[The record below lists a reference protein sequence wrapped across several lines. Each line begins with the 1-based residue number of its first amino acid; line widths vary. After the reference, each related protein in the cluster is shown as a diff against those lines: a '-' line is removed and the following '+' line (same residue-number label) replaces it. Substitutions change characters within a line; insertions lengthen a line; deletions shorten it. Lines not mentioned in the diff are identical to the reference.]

1 MLRLPTVAGLMERR
15 ILVNYRIDPEVAAKL
30 IPDPFRPQ
38 IVGGHAIG
46 GICLIRLARLRPRF
60 LPAAWGFSSENAA
73 HRFAVEWTESN
84 QLRRGVY
91 IPRRDSSSWFNA
103 LVGGR
108 LFPGLHHRA
117 RFTVRESESR
127 WSLQF
132 ASIDGSA
139 AVSIDAALADQVP
152 HGSVFGD
159 LAGATEFFRAGG
171 AGFSPAAR
179 PGCYDGLEL
188 QAHRWSLE
196 PLEVRQVASSLFDD
210 RGQFPAGAAEF
221 DSAFLMRGVPHRW
234 VTLPRM
240 ADPSTAPQRRKGT
253 PLAAKFV

>member
-60 LPAAWGFSSENAA
+60 LPAACGFTSENAA
-73 HRFAVEWTESN
+73 HRFAVEWTEGN

-91 IPRRDSSSWFNA
+91 IPRRDSSSWFNT

-117 RFTVRESESR
+117 RFAVQESETR
-127 WSLQF
+127 WSVRF
-132 ASIDGSA
+132 ASVDGSA
-139 AVSIDAALADQVP
+139 AVSVDAELADRVP
-152 HGSVFGD
+152 AGSVFGD
-159 LAGATEFFRAGG
+159 LTEATEFFRAG
-171 AGFSPAAR
+171 ANGFSPAAC
-179 PGCYDGLEL
+179 PDCYDGLKL
-188 QAHRWSLE
+188 QADRWSLE
-196 PLEVRQVASSLFDD
+196 PLDVRQVSSSLFDD

-221 DSAFLMRGVPHRW
+221 DSAFLMRNVPHRW
-234 VTLPRM
+234 VTLPAM
-240 ADPSTAPQRRKGT
+240 AGRTEAIPTA
-253 PLAAKFV
+253 ACA